1 MNRNGSTEEQY
12 EGEEE
17 RAEKRALL
25 KNKLKWLDKEP
36 RAAFFYFFYLALYF
50 EKVRGMCVRKTDD
63 GFVNPFSTE
72 AMGTSKFD
80 LTVSKTTSGSQ
91 GTGVASLGVMVSDV
105 DLEALGKTSEP
116 EKSERQGAPENPMRS
131 ESVSQENMDETLD
144 KILALSATS
153 ALKSRS
159 ANGVSFPHFTVNT
172 LGVENITGCILE
184 IFLDLNIK
192 DILGLTKA
200 INIAWAKAKSD
211 FPEAFSWMDIKDEKQ
226 CLWIWKTMQKK
237 GVSPPVNPLNNYQ
250 RWHFI
255 CATFDFWHGWTHDQ
269 LEELKADRKKASQQ
283 FLNLKASPFP
293 SLEHKKTLLSELE
306 KAWGLKLLRRKE
318 KADVIKLP
326 AKITK
331 QLTRLARMH
340 RMSTTEMMAELIER
354 ESAKTTA

>member
-1 MNRNGSTEEQY
+1 MNGNGSTEEQY

-105 DLEALGKTSEP
+105 DLEAL
-116 EKSERQGAPENPMRS
+116 
-131 ESVSQENMDETLD
+131 D

-226 CLWIWKTMQKK
+226 CLWVWKTMQKK

-354 ESAKTTA
+354 EYAKTTA